1 MKYSVKKFTALLLA
15 LIMVLSLAP
24 LDAIASVFTTYE
36 ANVVIDS
43 SESAHLQENFFTQSV
58 STPEG
63 NKAGTVL
70 VGTLR
75 EESLLNGS
83 TVEFSEVPAQTRLM
97 KAVAPV
103 SNSRTIAR
111 YNITVKN
118 PDDSVWQPDQESGET
133 VDVRVTLNNP
143 VPLIPGDKLSL
154 IHEPDGRD
162 VGATFYKNTN
172 NEMTGFTFEATGFSV
187 YAVVATGEDARL
199 KVKFNSN
206 NTEIA
211 SMLVKQ
217 ADTENANLYNTILY
231 DPGVGTL
238 PEGVIFLGWTDQTTY
253 DLETVQKLSIE
264 DVRNAVAQKLENGV
278 TDLDE
283 VTYYAILTKQYRVD
297 YLDENDVSVVD
308 ISKPALTQV
317 AERLDVKPVF
327 GHASDI
333 SVLKEAGIEKADI
346 VVAAT
351 AFDEINMTVC
361 QIADF
366 MFHVPTKIASIGK
379 KSYFAGYNLFE
390 N

>member
-24 LDAIASVFTTYE
+24 LDAIASVFSTYE
-36 ANVVIDS
+36 ANVVIDT
-43 SESAHLQENFFTQSV
+43 SESAHLQEDFFTQSV
-58 STPEG
+58 STPKD
-63 NKAGTVL
+63 NKAATVL

-75 EESLLNGS
+75 EDSLLNGS

-103 SNSRTIAR
+103 SNGRTIAR

-217 ADTENANLYNTILY
+217 ADTENANLYNW
-231 DPGVGTL
+231 GGT
-238 PEGVIFLGWTDQTTY
+238 
-253 DLETVQKLSIE
+253 K
-264 DVRNAVAQKLENGV
+264 
-278 TDLDE
+278 
-283 VTYYAILTKQYRVD
+283 RV
-297 YLDENDVSVVD
+297 L
-308 ISKPALTQV
+308 
-317 AERLDVKPVF
+317 
-327 GHASDI
+327 
-333 SVLKEAGIEKADI
+333 
-346 VVAAT
+346 
-351 AFDEINMTVC
+351 
-361 QIADF
+361 
-366 MFHVPTKIASIGK
+366 
-379 KSYFAGYNLFE
+379 
-390 N
+390 